1 MSSDENALLA
11 KCLDFTR
18 SLLEC
23 KEAFTLNVKTSFGFV
38 FNFNNTES
46 GNPGAWSRRKKTP
59 SQVKRD
65 QERMKKFRERKLREA
80 SGIPEA
86 TEAKYELK
94 VDAHEKCSDSD
105 IIEVIE
111 TNFYEAPEIKSEI
124 EASSIHLTIKK
135 SNEKQAIMKIDDEF
149 KNVQIFTVCV
159 KENEIARNIIESWK
173 HFHQFDDYAFKNSD
187 LKNLKINI
195 RGVKRLK

>member
-1 MSSDENALLA
+1 MH
-11 KCLDFTR
+11 K
-18 SLLEC
+18 
-23 KEAFTLNVKTSFGFV
+23 
-38 FNFNNTES
+38 
-46 GNPGAWSRRKKTP
+46 
-59 SQVKRD
+59 
-65 QERMKKFRERKLREA
+65 
-80 SGIPEA
+80 
-86 TEAKYELK
+86 
-94 VDAHEKCSDSD
+94 KCSDLD

-111 TNFYEAPEIKSEI
+111 INFYEAPEIKSEI
-124 EASSIHLTIKK
+124 EASSIRLTIKK

-195 RGVKRLK
+195 REVKRLK